1 MVFEACTRC
10 LFGRRSNPDGGED
23 AESERG
29 SCIYDDLGNLAM
41 TTRPL
46 SDEILSQG
54 IDVAVTQKKVKRDYT
69 VRFSYRK
76 QVSFDNEH
84 DAALC
89 EQLAN
94 NLMRRALDRRRDMS
108 AVGNSFMLTS
118 ESGVANRVMG
128 CNLHTAF
135 TVTVRKLI
143 SGFFCVVEIS
153 KKPLFPNAIAAQ
165 MMSIHQSARGDAKV
179 ALKECDKKLKKL
191 IVYTP
196 HNKKTYKVIGVDA
209 VCRGPKEAD
218 GSQPDVPNNA
228 FRTFSRFNKDK
239 NMKET
244 ISFADYFASISL
256 VLKHP
261 DLPLIK
267 CKAVN
272 GKEASICHLPP
283 ELCWEAGWSK
293 THFNQHAQ
301 EMLMTCSL
309 EPSERMLDT
318 KKVIRLIATEG
329 DAGASQTP
337 TAKLLRDFGLAISE
351 QPSELRPL
359 LLAPPR
365 VVVKNKQ
372 GGEIPSAFEPNSSPL
387 GNVYG
392 NVSGKQ
398 VLDRSG
404 LHPQTPISKP

>member
-1 MVFEACTRC
+1 
-10 LFGRRSNPDGGED
+10 
-23 AESERG
+23 
-29 SCIYDDLGNLAM
+29 
-41 TTRPL
+41 
-46 SDEILSQG
+46 
-54 IDVAVTQKKVKRDYT
+54 
-69 VRFSYRK
+69 
-76 QVSFDNEH
+76 
-84 DAALC
+84 
-89 EQLAN
+89 
-94 NLMRRALDRRRDMS
+94 
-108 AVGNSFMLTS
+108 
-118 ESGVANRVMG
+118 
-128 CNLHTAF
+128 
-135 TVTVRKLI
+135 
-143 SGFFCVVEIS
+143 
-153 KKPLFPNAIAAQ
+153 
-165 MMSIHQSARGDAKV
+165 MMSIHQNVRGDEKV
-179 ALKECDKKLKKL
+179 ALNECDKKFKNL
-191 IVYTP
+191 IIYTP

-209 VCRGPKEAD
+209 LCRGPKAAD

-228 FRTFSRFNKDK
+228 FRTFSRFNKDTK
-239 NMKET
+239 MKET

-256 VLKHP
+256 ALKHP
-261 DLPLIK
+261 ELPLIK

-272 GKEASICHLPP
+272 GKEASICHLPT
-283 ELCWEAGWSK
+283 ELCWEAGWNK

-318 KKVIRLIATEG
+318 KKVIRLVATEG
-329 DAGASQTP
+329 DAGASETP
-337 TAKLLRDFGLAISE
+337 TAKLLRDFGLSISE

-404 LHPQTPISKP
+404 LHPQTPNSKP